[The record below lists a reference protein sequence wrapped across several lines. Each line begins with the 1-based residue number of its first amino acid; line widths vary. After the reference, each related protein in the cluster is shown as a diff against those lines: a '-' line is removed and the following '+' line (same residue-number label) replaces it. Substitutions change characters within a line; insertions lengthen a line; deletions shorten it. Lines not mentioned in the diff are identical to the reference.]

1 MILLLNGPNLD
12 LLGTREPERYGHTSL
27 AAIEADF
34 VAGAAAAGQRAD
46 TLQSNS
52 ELALIARVHAAKSD
66 GTSFIVINP
75 AAFTH
80 TSVALRDAL
89 AAVAIPF
96 VEVHLSNLYAR
107 ESFRHHSFLSPIAV
121 GVIAGLGPLGYRLAL
136 EAALSHLARR

>member
-12 LLGTREPERYGHTSL
+12 LLGTREPERYGSVTL
-27 AAIEADF
+27 AEIERDF
-34 VAGAAAAGQRAD
+34 VARAAAAGRPAASF
-46 TLQSNS
+46 QSNG
-52 ELALIARVHAAKSD
+52 ELALIERIHAAKSD

-96 VEVHLSNLYAR
+96 IEVHLSNVHAR
-107 ESFRHHSFLSPIAV
+107 EDFRRHSYLAPIAV
-121 GVIAGLGPLGYRLAL
+121 GVIAGFGPLGYRLAL
-136 EAALSHLARR
+136 EAALAHLARR